1 MELTSNRRLAR
12 LTSRTISL
20 GLGRL
25 RSRGMKSRRLRACI
39 AQVRCQCRTNRSW
52 PVPAPEGPGVQ
63 SSARHSHETGRGR
76 LSTWAVNAAVAVA
89 EVPLGSRPNCFNSR
103 PRDPSVLALVS
114 LPPAA
119 TFMPQHQHSLCRRR
133 PDDIPGPSDRTQS
146 LSGMASFHLQEQK
159 PPTPS
164 FPSALTRHQRSA
176 ALAHETL
183 PSH

>member
-119 TFMPQHQHSLCRRR
+119 RSCPNTSAHCVVVAQTTFLVLPTGLKASLAWPHSTFRSRNHPR
-133 PDDIPGPSDRTQS
+133 PVSRPR
-146 LSGMASFHLQEQK
+146 
-159 PPTPS
+159 
-164 FPSALTRHQRSA
+164 
-176 ALAHETL
+176 
-183 PSH
+183 